1 MVADAFDASLPD
13 FFSGEKQNVPGM
25 ASSAG
30 SSGGVHGSEALV
42 RNFLSGTFRRG
53 RTLMPFRWS
62 CSNEEPTGQPPPPWS
77 APIPEGFC
85 TRTRPL
91 GSCHKL

>member
-1 MVADAFDASLPD
+1 MGVDAFDVSLPD
-13 FFSGEKQNVPGM
+13 FFSGGKQNVPGM

-42 RNFLSGTFRRG
+42 RNFLLGTFRRG

-62 CSNEEPTGQPPPPWS
+62 CSNGGPTGQLPPPLS
-77 APIPEGFC
+77 ARIPEGFC

-91 GSCHKL
+91 GSCRKL